1 VARWKAETYSQLRRE
16 AAEVAEVGV
25 TIYFADEAGVRSDYH
40 YLLSPW

>member
-16 AAEVAEVGV
+16 AAEVGA